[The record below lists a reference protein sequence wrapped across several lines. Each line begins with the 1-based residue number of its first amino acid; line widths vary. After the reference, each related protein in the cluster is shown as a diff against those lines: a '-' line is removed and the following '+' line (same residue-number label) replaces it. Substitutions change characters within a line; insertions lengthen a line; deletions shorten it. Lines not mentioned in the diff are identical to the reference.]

1 MVREATERG
10 FAIAEVGDSINIG
23 FPESKTRRGRVGH
36 QVAQTLLT
44 GDEQVVV
51 VEDRCIQ
58 MGMLRDDIPF
68 IGNYERSRRFYDPK
82 GISPA
87 LTTKNGG
94 GQEVKIGEEVSGEV
108 DLCVETTIRVR
119 RLTPREYYRLM
130 GFTDE
135 DYDKA
140 SAVCSETQ
148 LYKQGGNSI
157 VVNVLEGIFNNLKPY
172 FAEET

>member
-51 VEDRCIQ
+51 VDARCHQ
-58 MGMLRDDIPF
+58 LGTLR
-68 IGNYERSRRFYDPK
+68 GGQWETTLEQSRRVWDPN
-82 GISPA
+82 GISPT
-87 LTTKNGG
+87 LPTKGG
-94 GQEVKIGEEVSGEV
+94 GWQEVKIGEEVSGEV

-135 DYDKA
+135 DYEKA

-172 FAEET
+172 FVEGS